1 MDLKLL
7 KNRNFSL
14 LMCGKVVSLMGSNMQ
29 QFVLSLYVLAI
40 TGSATMFATVLAISI
55 IPRLLLSPVAGVF
68 GDWFHRKKTIVAMD
82 LINGVTVGIF
92 AIIFVVNDGFTIPLI
107 YTLVI
112 ILEITEIF
120 FASAMDAVIPSIVKK
135 EELVSANS
143 INSLILNLGSMA
155 SSLIAAAIYSI
166 VGMPIIMA
174 INSISFILS
183 AISEMFIEIP
193 ANHKK
198 PDSISLRTFKID
210 LIEGLKIIKNNS
222 FILKIIV
229 LGAIINFCIGPLFS
243 VGVIYIVR
251 TIFKCSDFQFAMLQV
266 ILSISMIS
274 APIICGGLF
283 RKYKIGKLSVIS
295 FTSIFIAILAMSIIP
310 TPMFMGFF
318 NSTFVPYMFIIIST
332 FIVGISATV
341 ANIGLGTLFQ
351 TIVPIEAM
359 GRVSTVF
366 GLAMTIS
373 IPIGQLVFG
382 GLYDTIPPYVA
393 ILSAG
398 LIMMGAVLYFK
409 KSLIECDDKGET
421 TIVSSETML

>member
-1 MDLKLL
+1 MDFKLL
-7 KNRNFSL
+7 KNKNFSL

-40 TGSATMFATVLAISI
+40 TGSATLFATVLAISI

-82 LINGVTVGIF
+82 LINGIVVGTF
-92 AIIFVVNDGFTIPLI
+92 AIIFVINGGFTIPLI
-107 YTLVI
+107 YALVI
-112 ILEITEIF
+112 ILEVTEIF

-135 EELVSANS
+135 EDLVSANS
-143 INSLILNLGSMA
+143 INSLIMNLGSMA
-155 SSLIAAAIYSI
+155 SSLIAAAIYSF

-183 AISEMFIEIP
+183 AISEMFIEVP

-198 PDSISLRTFKID
+198 PESISLKNFKLD
-210 LIEGLKIIKNNS
+210 LIEGLKIIKSNN

-229 LGAIINFCIGPLFS
+229 LGAIINFCISPLFS

-251 TIFKCSDFQFAMLQV
+251 SIFKCSDFQFAMLQV

-274 APIICGGLF
+274 APIICGGF
-283 RKYKIGKLSVIS
+283 FKKYKIGKLSVIS
-295 FTSIFIAILAMSIIP
+295 FTAIFSSILVMTFIP
-310 TPMFMGFF
+310 TPIFMGLFD
-318 NSTFVPYMFIIIST
+318 STFIPYICIMIAT
-332 FIVGISATV
+332 FIVGISATI

-382 GLYDTIPPYVA
+382 GLYDTMPPYVA
-393 ILSAG
+393 ILIAG
-398 LIMMGAVLYFK
+398 LIMMSAVLYFK
-409 KSLIECDDKGET
+409 NSLIKSDNIGET
-421 TIVSSETML
+421 NIASPEIN